1 MDFIFKSGFPADKK
15 SSPIERSFKHKI
27 KRVNHS
33 SNECGLSSNLIASD
47 NNGHTRCKLYIEMV
61 ETQEIVYREFL
72 IQHKISCFWSTI
84 ANIEI
89 KN

>member
-1 MDFIFKSGFPADKK
+1 MSVVFPAPLR
-15 SSPIERSFKHKI
+15 PII
-27 KRVNHS
+27 MDTL
-33 SNECGLSSNLIASD
+33 GA
-47 NNGHTRCKLYIEMV
+47 KLYIEMV